1 MCFCAVFA
9 LKYMNT
15 FMKSSFFDMFAMVF
29 TFLRFYTSLQGIAFA
44 VKAPPAT
51 GFYSCSGGCC
61 KIWDSTIAD
70 QYSNT

>member
-29 TFLRFYTSLQGIAFA
+29 TFLRFYVFTLLYKESRLQ
-44 VKAPPAT
+44 
-51 GFYSCSGGCC
+51 
-61 KIWDSTIAD
+61 
-70 QYSNT
+70 